1 MDPFVILHGPHGYMI
16 QALGVAERA
25 AINEEYKEMLVR
37 LCSINN
43 LWCLPKENY
52 KDQ

>member
-1 MDPFVILHGPHGYMI
+1 MI

-25 AINEEYKEMLVR
+25 AINEEYKEMLAR
-37 LCSINN
+37 LCGTKD